1 MITLT
6 TLQNLYDDAVSLRFF
21 MDDITVDGDD
31 KEELRDS
38 VRQLME
44 SIRKISVATLL
55 MRKQVICITGLQGV
69 GKSSLI
75 KTLYDLPDGLLN
87 IGNRIGEKVP
97 VIISEIESCTEPKT
111 YKVVLEKNPLTQ
123 KYEEKSIEISAGE
136 FCESSASRDSE
147 TAPLYMKLEVP
158 FRIIRNE
165 ITCFMLLPGFE
176 RAKDYWRQLLDFSVG
191 CSDSCIFALTE
202 EKLSNIKNDE
212 ILKSVSHKIGFNRM
226 IFAVT
231 HSETYSEKDKSEL
244 RKRIQEKCP
253 SDSWQDDRVL
263 FTTTGNPDWIEDFC
277 HAVETYTNDM
287 GSARKKLLDELSEEI
302 DNLKDVREIL
312 QKRIN
317 NRLTDNQISQNEVV
331 KIYLD
336 DFKKRASE
344 WRKEF
349 VKSLDGC
356 FNIAKHKSF
365 EKIET
370 MNENNKGKDIWHR
383 LKRKFFGPGTED
395 LRRVQKLIDDA
406 LKDDEFPDIPAYKLA
421 FVKAVGELFKQS
433 ITKSIGTLQLPKKKG
448 NLFLP
453 STEEKSIVPTGDLS
467 KDDQVLVEKSRTVLS
482 DVQLLLYGA
491 GKSGTVLQNDNHA
504 LTVETAL
511 RCVVYEFGRN
521 FLEAVNDDKD
531 ALGPQIIQAVNLSET
546 LFSVKKFEKTLNQ
559 TEKTVSTT
567 VATFN
572 KLYSHLTG
580 GEKLKD
586 LSTTAKTGLGMVA
599 IAAADYIPDGSF
611 DLIPGLASLL
621 HLTPGQAAGIVGG
634 IMTAAVAVSVIREI
648 RRESIEC
655 EYEAKKCIENVYA
668 HLERKC
674 LDVFQ
679 KYVIDDNIERI
690 DRNLSSLLGVHENFI
705 AYFNTQIVLQRI
717 KDNLRILKKE
727 LKKDDDF
734 GLFSTT

>member
-31 KEELRDS
+31 KEQLRDS

-263 FTTTGNPDWIEDFC
+263 FTTTGNTDWIEDFC

-302 DNLKDVREIL
+302 DNLKDVREII
-312 QKRIN
+312 QGCID
-317 NRLTDNQISQNEVV
+317 NRLTDNQISQNKVV

-336 DFKKRASE
+336 DFTNRALEWSKDFTKKLENYLNDEKDKSIQRLRVKLKNNQKKYYAHAIKCRLFGKSINDLDRA
-344 WRKEF
+344 
-349 VKSLDGC
+349 
-356 FNIAKHKSF
+356 
-365 EKIET
+365 
-370 MNENNKGKDIWHR
+370 
-383 LKRKFFGPGTED
+383 
-395 LRRVQKLIDDA
+395 QKLIEDA

-421 FVKAVGELFKQS
+421 FVKAVGELFIQS
-433 ITKSIGTLQLPKKKG
+433 ITNEPETLQLPSKKG
-448 NLFLP
+448 NPFLP
-453 STEEKSIVPTGDLS
+453 SAEEKSVVPAGDLS
-467 KDDQVLVEKSRTVLS
+467 KEDRMIVEKSKTVLS

-491 GKSGTVLQNDNHA
+491 GKSRTVLQNDNHA
-504 LTVETAL
+504 LTVKTAL
-511 RCVVYEFGRN
+511 QCIVYKFGRN
-521 FLEAVNDDKD
+521 FLKAVNDDKD
-531 ALGPQIIQAVNLSET
+531 ALGSQIIQAVNLSET
-546 LFSVKKFEKTLNQ
+546 LFSVEEFEKTLNR

-599 IAAADYIPDGSF
+599 IAAADYIPDGSL
-611 DLIPGLASLL
+611 DLIPGLASRL
-621 HLTPGQAAGIVGG
+621 HLTSGQAALIVGG
-634 IMTAAVAVSVIREI
+634 IMATAVAASEIRTVRRDLVEFRFETERCISAVYDAVKDECVKKFRESVID
-648 RRESIEC
+648 
-655 EYEAKKCIENVYA
+655 A
-668 HLERKC
+668 
-674 LDVFQ
+674 
-679 KYVIDDNIERI
+679 NIERI
-690 DRNLSSLLGVHENFI
+690 DRNLSSLLGVHENFT

>member
-1 MITLT
+1 MVTLT

-21 MDDITVDGDD
+21 MDDITVGTD
-31 KEELRDS
+31 KKQLRDS

-44 SIRKISVATLL
+44 SIRKISIATLL

-75 KTLYDLPDGLLN
+75 KTLYDLPYGLLN

-97 VIISEIESCTEPKT
+97 VIISEIESCAEPKA

-123 KYEEKSIEISAGE
+123 KYEERSIEISAGE

-212 ILKSVSHKIGFNRM
+212 ILKSVSHKIGFTRM

-263 FTTTGNPDWIEDFC
+263 FTTTGNPNWIEDFC

-287 GSARKKLLDELSEEI
+287 GSVRKKLMDELSVEI
-302 DNLKDVREIL
+302 DNLKDVREII
-312 QKRIN
+312 QECID

-336 DFKKRASE
+336 DFTKRASKWSNCFSE
-344 WRKEF
+344 NLKNYLDDAKNKSIKRMQ
-349 VKSLDGC
+349 VKLSNNQKKYYVHGIKRRLFGNSINDLDR
-356 FNIAKHKSF
+356 A
-365 EKIET
+365 
-370 MNENNKGKDIWHR
+370 
-383 LKRKFFGPGTED
+383 
-395 LRRVQKLIDDA
+395 QKLIEDA
-406 LKDDEFPDIPAYKLA
+406 LKDDKSPDIPAYKLA
-421 FVKAVGELFKQS
+421 FAKAVGELFKQS
-433 ITKSIGTLQLPKKKG
+433 IIESIETLQLPSKKR
-448 NLFLP
+448 NPFLP
-453 STEEKSIVPTGDLS
+453 STEEKSVLPTGELS
-467 KDDQVLVEKSRTVLS
+467 KDDQVLVEKSKTVLS

-504 LTVETAL
+504 LTVEIAL
-511 RCVVYEFGRN
+511 QCIVYEFGKN
-521 FLEAVNDDKD
+521 FLRAVNNDV
-531 ALGPQIIQAVNLSET
+531 AGGSQIIRAVNLRET
-546 LFSVKKFEKTLNQ
+546 LFSVEEFEKTLNR

-580 GEKLKD
+580 EKLKD
-586 LSTTAKTGLGMVA
+586 LSTTAKTGLGMAA

-621 HLTPGQAAGIVGG
+621 HLTPGQAAGIFVG
-634 IMTAAVAVSVIREI
+634 ILTAAVAVSMIRTA
-648 RRESIEC
+648 RRDLIEFQR
-655 EYEAKKCIENVYA
+655 EAEGCISAVYDAIKDECVKK
-668 HLERKC
+668 
-674 LDVFQ
+674 FQ
-679 KYVIDDNIERI
+679 ASVIDANIERI
-690 DRNLSSLLGVHENFI
+690 DRNLSSLFGVHENFI
-705 AYFNTQIVLQRI
+705 AYINTQIVLQRI
-717 KDNLRILKKE
+717 KNNLRTLKKE
-727 LKKDDDF
+727 VRCDDDF
-734 GLFSTT
+734 GLFITT